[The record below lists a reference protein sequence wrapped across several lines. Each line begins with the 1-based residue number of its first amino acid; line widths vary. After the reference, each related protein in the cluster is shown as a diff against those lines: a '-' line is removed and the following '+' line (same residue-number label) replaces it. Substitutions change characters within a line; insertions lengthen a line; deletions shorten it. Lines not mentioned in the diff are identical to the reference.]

1 MSSCFLSLVP
11 SLKFTLRY
19 VTAKKVTDVSL
30 ILKDSDTVLENLS
43 SLIRLSV
50 LGDSS
55 KDVLFIGI

>member
-11 SLKFTLRY
+11 SLNFTLRY

-30 ILKDSDTVLENLS
+30 ILKDSDTELENLS